1 MNGGQMWIL
10 EKVIS
15 LEEDLENWT
24 MAQNLHSWM
33 IGRLQEGAPGSSTQ
47 IGSGVYKAP
56 LQGFPYYWRRDEL
69 NTPMYREV
77 ISLVVF
83 SNFEPQAIPT
93 FHWISSA
100 PKSDSKSPAFWMVK
114 AMHGASN
121 RVTLQRITDPSR
133 WQRGPRV
140 FPSEIFSWSLLWKL
154 TWLTLSDMTKGGP
167 LVVKGFQPVW
177 RRWSTWTRGS
187 RF

>member
-56 LQGFPYYWRRDEL
+56 LQGFPYYWRWDEL

-93 FHWISSA
+93 FHWINSGP
-100 PKSDSKSPAFWMVK
+100 PKATRRVPHFGMVK

-133 WQRGPRV
+133 RQRV
-140 FPSEIFSWSLLWKL
+140 QEFF
-154 TWLTLSDMTKGGP
+154 
-167 LVVKGFQPVW
+167 LVKYELAWGF
-177 RRWSTWTRGS
+177 
-187 RF
+187 

>member
-56 LQGFPYYWRRDEL
+56 LQGFPYYWRWDEL

-93 FHWISSA
+93 FHWINSA
-100 PKSDSKSPAFWMVK
+100 LQKRLEESRILGWSKQCMALRIESHCNGSLIQADGKGSKS
-114 AMHGASN
+114 
-121 RVTLQRITDPSR
+121 
-133 WQRGPRV
+133 
-140 FPSEIFSWSLLWKL
+140 FS
-154 TWLTLSDMTKGGP
+154 
-167 LVVKGFQPVW
+167 
-177 RRWSTWTRGS
+177 
-187 RF
+187 